1 MRNFAQFYPRD
12 NHARSKMIK
21 VVKFAQYNLRL
32 QGLPEGKHHYDM
44 TMGNEFLANM
54 ENPDIH
60 NADLKV
66 GVDVDVRHGEYFITM
81 KINGTVTLLCDRC
94 LDALVWP
101 VDTEYSL
108 TVRFG
113 ESYDDSTDEV
123 LVIPSSD
130 PTLNIAYLLNDT
142 VTLSL
147 PMRHVHP
154 AGQCNRAMTQRL
166 HSHKVSTPGGDG
178 DEVSDE
184 ELIEET
190 RNEAEDAATDPRW
203 DALKGLGADDSNY
216 NI

>member
-1 MRNFAQFYPRD
+1 M
-12 NHARSKMIK
+12 SM
-21 VVKFAQYNLRL
+21 
-32 QGLPEGKHHYDM
+32 GKD
-44 TMGNEFLANM
+44 FFANM

-60 NADLKV
+60 DADLHV
-66 GVDVDVRHGEYFITM
+66 GVDVDARHGEYHITM
-81 KINGTVTLLCDRC
+81 QVRGSVTLLCDRC
-94 LDALVWP
+94 LDTLPWP

-113 ESYDDSTDEV
+113 DSYDDSTDDV

-130 PTLNIAYLLNDT
+130 TSLNIAYLLNDT

-166 HSHKVSTPGGDG
+166 HHHRVDSPDNKENP

-190 RNEAEDAATDPRW
+190 REAAEDAATDPRW
-203 DALKGLGADDSNY
+203 DALRGLISDSDNNADE
-216 NI
+216 